1 MHVFLSE
8 SVLTRP
14 SEGHRFISS
23 FNHVLRWLQVKVVH
37 MGKSV
42 EVFISLLLIS
52 GCSNGEMADLSL
64 KTKINNYTVPDEMVE
79 IYTAPAESLLEEM
92 KSELEDN
99 DENLEIL
106 LATANSGRS
115 LPIDFAAKIGLS
127 LAKLKEASEDLK
139 EAISFVED
147 SSYAGAFGRL
157 KFTYI
162 KTNLNGIKSFKEKWL
177 FCSKQPEESVRGK
190 SLHMKYLYARWKI
203 DDYRSSDLESFA
215 ERGARW
221 NESREHK
228 DLKKLSKLLCQ
239 RYFNFDRGGFYIE
252 GQIPQVYSK

>member
-1 MHVFLSE
+1 MLIRRAE
-8 SVLTRP
+8 RD
-14 SEGHRFISS
+14 RFISS
-23 FNHVLRWLQVKVVH
+23 FSYVLRWLQVKPVCVD
-37 MGKSV
+37 KSV
-42 EVFISLLLIS
+42 AFFISLLLIS
-52 GCSNGEMADLSL
+52 GCANGEKADLNL

-79 IYTAPAESLLEEM
+79 IYATPVESLLKEI

-99 DENLEIL
+99 NKNIEIL
-106 LATANSGRS
+106 LETANSARS
-115 LPIDFAAKIGLS
+115 LPMDFAAKIGLS

-139 EAISFVED
+139 GAISFIED
-147 SSYAGAFGRL
+147 SSYNGDFGRL

-177 FCSKQPEESVRGK
+177 LCSKQPEESVGGK

-203 DDYRSSDLESFA
+203 DDYRSSSMESFA

-228 DLKKLSKLLCQ
+228 DLKKLSKILCH

-252 GQIPQVYSK
+252 GQIPHVYSR